1 MDTTIYLDNNATT
14 RPTPEV
20 LAAMQA
26 CHDEAWGNPS
36 SKHRVGDAAR
46 QRMNSAR
53 AEVAALLAASSAE
66 LVFTSGATEA
76 NHMAILGALALQP
89 QRRHIVSSLV
99 EHPSTLLLLRH
110 LQAQGVRISW
120 IAVDEHGQLQLDE
133 LAAAI
138 TPDTALV
145 SLMWANNETGVV
157 FPIAQAAE
165 LARQR
170 GVLFHTDA
178 VQAVSRV
185 PCDVA
190 AMGVDLLSLSAH
202 KLHGPKGIGALYVRK
217 GIRLPPLLFG
227 HQERGRR
234 GGTEDV
240 AGIVGLGVAAA
251 QARAAL
257 PRMLAVSALRQR
269 FERGLARLPQ
279 VRINGAGAARLPNT
293 VSVRFGQVH
302 AELLLEHLDRL
313 GICASSGSACTASGD
328 MPSHVLMAMGLSSEQ
343 AAATLRFS
351 LSRDTRDDEIDAV
364 LAALLQ
370 IVQIVQIVQ
379 PLQAR
384 VA

>member
-26 CHDEAWGNPS
+26 CQDEAWGNPS

-53 AEVAALLAASSAE
+53 TEVAALLAASAAE

-76 NHMAILGALALQP
+76 NHMAILGALAVQP

-190 AMGVDLLSLSAH
+190 SMGVDLLSLSAH

-257 PRMLAVSALRQR
+257 PRRLAVSALRQR

-302 AELLLEHLDRL
+302 AELVLERLDRL

-370 IVQIVQIVQ
+370 IVQIVQ

>member
-1 MDTTIYLDNNATT
+1 MRAAPMDTTIYLDNNATT

-26 CHDEAWGNPS
+26 CQDEAWGNPS
-36 SKHRVGDAAR
+36 SKHRVGDTAR

-53 AEVAALLAASSAE
+53 ADVAALLAASAAE

-110 LQAQGVRISW
+110 LQTQGVRISW

-178 VQAVSRV
+178 VQAVGRV

-190 AMGVDLLSLSAH
+190 GLGVDLLSLSAH

-217 GIRLPPLLFG
+217 GIKLPPLLFG

-240 AGIVGLGVAAA
+240 AGIAGLGVAAA

-257 PRMLAVSALRQR
+257 PRMPAVSALRQR

-279 VRINGAGAARLPNT
+279 VKINGAGAARLPNT

-302 AELLLEHLDRL
+302 AELVLERLDRL

-328 MPSHVLMAMGLSSEQ
+328 MPSHVLMAMGMSSEQ
-343 AAATLRFS
+343 AVATIRFS
-351 LSRDTRDDEIDAV
+351 LSRDTREDEIDAV

-370 IVQIVQIVQ
+370 IVQ

-384 VA
+384 AA

>member
-26 CHDEAWGNPS
+26 CQDEAWGNPS

-53 AEVAALLAASSAE
+53 TEVAALLAASAAE

-76 NHMAILGALALQP
+76 NHMAILGALAVQP

-279 VRINGAGAARLPNT
+279 VRVNGAGAARLPNT

-302 AELLLEHLDRL
+302 AELVLERLDRL

-370 IVQIVQIVQ
+370 IAQIVQ

>member
-26 CHDEAWGNPS
+26 CQDEAWGNPS
-36 SKHRVGDAAR
+36 SKHRVGDTAR

-53 AEVAALLAASSAE
+53 ADVAALLAASAAE

-110 LQAQGVRISW
+110 LQTQGVRISW

-178 VQAVSRV
+178 VQAVGRV

-190 AMGVDLLSLSAH
+190 GLGVDLLSLSAH

-217 GIRLPPLLFG
+217 GIKLPPLLFG

-240 AGIVGLGVAAA
+240 AGIAGLGVAAA

-257 PRMLAVSALRQR
+257 PRMPAVSALRQR

-279 VRINGAGAARLPNT
+279 VKINGAGAARLPNT

-302 AELLLEHLDRL
+302 AELVLERLDRL

-328 MPSHVLMAMGLSSEQ
+328 MPSHVLMAMGMSSEQ
-343 AAATLRFS
+343 AVATIRFS
-351 LSRDTRDDEIDAV
+351 LSRDTREDEIDAV

-370 IVQIVQIVQ
+370 IVQ

-384 VA
+384 AA

>member
-26 CHDEAWGNPS
+26 CQDEAWGNPS

-53 AEVAALLAASSAE
+53 AEVAALLAASAAE

-178 VQAVSRV
+178 VQAVGRV

-190 AMGVDLLSLSAH
+190 GLGVDLLSLSAH

-217 GIRLPPLLFG
+217 GIKLPPLLFG

-257 PRMLAVSALRQR
+257 PRMQAVSALRQR

-279 VRINGAGAARLPNT
+279 VKINGAGAARLPNT

-302 AELLLEHLDRL
+302 AELVLERLDRL

-328 MPSHVLMAMGLSSEQ
+328 MPSHVLMAMGMSSEQ
-343 AAATLRFS
+343 AVATIRFS
-351 LSRDTRDDEIDAV
+351 LSRDTREDEIDAV

-370 IVQIVQIVQ
+370 IVQ

-384 VA
+384 AA

>member
-26 CHDEAWGNPS
+26 CQDEAWGNPS

-53 AEVAALLAASSAE
+53 AEVAALLAASAAE

-110 LQAQGVRISW
+110 LQTQGVRISW

-178 VQAVSRV
+178 VQAMGRV
-185 PCDVA
+185 PCDVTG
-190 AMGVDLLSLSAH
+190 MGVDLLSLSAH

-217 GIRLPPLLFG
+217 GIKLPPLLFG

-257 PRMLAVSALRQR
+257 PRMQAVSALRQR

-279 VRINGAGAARLPNT
+279 VKINGAGAVRLPNT
-293 VSVRFGQVH
+293 VSVRFGQIH
-302 AELLLEHLDRL
+302 AERVLDRLDRL

-328 MPSHVLMAMGLSSEQ
+328 MPSHVLMAMGMSSEQ
-343 AAATLRFS
+343 AVATIRFS
-351 LSRDTRDDEIDAV
+351 LSRDTREDEIDAV

-370 IVQIVQIVQ
+370 IVQ

-384 VA
+384 AA

>member
-1 MDTTIYLDNNATT
+1 MDTIIYLDNNATT

-26 CHDEAWGNPS
+26 CQHEAWGNPS

-46 QRMNSAR
+46 QRVNSAR
-53 AEVAALLAASSAE
+53 AEVAALLGATAAE

-178 VQAVSRV
+178 VQAVGRV
-185 PCDVA
+185 PCDVT

-217 GIRLPPLLFG
+217 GIKLPPLLFG

-257 PRMLAVSALRQR
+257 PRMPSVSALRQR
-269 FERGLARLPQ
+269 FEHGLACLPQ
-279 VRINGAGAARLPNT
+279 VQINGAGAVRLPNT
-293 VSVRFGQVH
+293 VSARFGQVH
-302 AELLLEHLDRL
+302 AERVLDRLDRL

-328 MPSHVLMAMGLSSEQ
+328 MPSHVLMAMGMSSEQ
-343 AAATLRFS
+343 AAATIRFS
-351 LSRDTRDDEIDAV
+351 LSRDSRDDEIDAV
-364 LAALLQ
+364 LAALSE
-370 IVQIVQIVQ
+370 IVQ

-384 VA
+384 AA

>member
-26 CHDEAWGNPS
+26 CQDEAWGNPS

-53 AEVAALLAASSAE
+53 TEVAALLAASAAE

-76 NHMAILGALALQP
+76 NHMAILGALAVQP

-157 FPIAQAAE
+157 FPIARAAE

-302 AELLLEHLDRL
+302 AELVLERLDRL

-370 IVQIVQIVQ
+370 IAQIVQ

>member
-1 MDTTIYLDNNATT
+1 MDATIYLDNNATT

-26 CHDEAWGNPS
+26 CQHEAWGNPS

-53 AEVAALLAASSAE
+53 TEVAALLAASAAE

-178 VQAVSRV
+178 VQAVGRV
-185 PCDVA
+185 SCDVA
-190 AMGVDLLSLSAH
+190 GLGVDLLSLSAH
-202 KLHGPKGIGALYVRK
+202 KLYGPKGIGALYVRK
-217 GIRLPPLLFG
+217 GIKLPPLLFG

-269 FERGLARLPQ
+269 FEHGLACLPQ
-279 VRINGAGAARLPNT
+279 VQINGAGAVRLPNT
-293 VSVRFGQVH
+293 VSVRFGQIH
-302 AELLLEHLDRL
+302 AERVLERLDRL

-328 MPSHVLMAMGLSSEQ
+328 MPSHVLMAMGMSSEQ
-343 AAATLRFS
+343 AAATIRFS
-351 LSRDTRDDEIDAV
+351 LSRDTREDEIDAV

-370 IVQIVQIVQ
+370 IVQ

-384 VA
+384 AA

>member
-26 CHDEAWGNPS
+26 CQDEAWGNPS
-36 SKHRVGDAAR
+36 SKHRVGDTAR

-53 AEVAALLAASSAE
+53 ADVAALLAASAAE

-120 IAVDEHGQLQLDE
+120 IGVDEHGQLQLDE

-138 TPDTALV
+138 TSDTALV

-178 VQAVSRV
+178 VQAVGRV

-190 AMGVDLLSLSAH
+190 GLGVDLLSLSAH

-217 GIRLPPLLFG
+217 GIKLPPLLFG

-240 AGIVGLGVAAA
+240 AGIAGLGMAAA

-257 PRMLAVSALRQR
+257 PRMPAVSALRQR

-279 VRINGAGAARLPNT
+279 VKINGAGAARLPNT

-302 AELLLEHLDRL
+302 AELVLERLDRL

-328 MPSHVLMAMGLSSEQ
+328 MPSHVLMAMGMSSEQ
-343 AAATLRFS
+343 AVATIRFS
-351 LSRDTRDDEIDAV
+351 LSRDTREDEIDAV

-370 IVQIVQIVQ
+370 IVQ

-384 VA
+384 AA

>member
-1 MDTTIYLDNNATT
+1 MDTIIYLDNNATT

-26 CHDEAWGNPS
+26 CQHEAWGNPS

-53 AEVAALLAASSAE
+53 AEVAALLAASAAE

-120 IAVDEHGQLQLDE
+120 IGVDEHGQLQLDE

-138 TPDTALV
+138 TSDTALV

-157 FPIAQAAE
+157 FPIVQAAE

-178 VQAVSRV
+178 VQAMGRV

-190 AMGVDLLSLSAH
+190 GMGVDLLSLSAH

-217 GIRLPPLLFG
+217 GIKLPPLLFG

-240 AGIVGLGVAAA
+240 AGIVGLGVAAD

-269 FERGLARLPQ
+269 FERGLACLPQ
-279 VRINGAGAARLPNT
+279 VQINGAGAARLPNT

-302 AELLLEHLDRL
+302 AERVLDRLDRL

-328 MPSHVLMAMGLSSEQ
+328 MPSHVLMAMGMSSEQ
-343 AAATLRFS
+343 AAATIRFS
-351 LSRDTRDDEIDAV
+351 LSRDTREDEIDAV
-364 LAALLQ
+364 LAALSE
-370 IVQIVQIVQ
+370 IVQ

-384 VA
+384 AA